1 MSQFSGHPLRDQK
14 CWRSHTWC
22 CQKWRRKFVT
32 ICSSLASFCWK
43 NINHDCPNRSLNCRK
58 DVCTVWR
65 LYCSYG
71 RFYLYFLHCWV
82 CLVGWNCEFCH
93 YFGKFS
99 QKCDGCTVWSVQWGY
114 LSVLGGYLVHPDP
127 ECADWRKSFSEAVFF
142 WEHPPPRRFL
152 PDLGGSSGTL
162 EAQIKPTMLIWSFQ
176 SFLKTP

>member
-1 MSQFSGHPLRDQK
+1 MSQFSGHPLRVQK

-82 CLVGWNCEFCH
+82 CLVSWNCEFCH

-99 QKCDGCTVWSVQWGY
+99 QKCDGCTVCSMGVSVGSGRFSGSPWSWMCRLKEEFFRGGVFFE
-114 LSVLGGYLVHPDP
+114 STPHLGGFSRILEAPP
-127 ECADWRKSFSEAVFF
+127 E
-142 WEHPPPRRFL
+142 PRRL
-152 PDLGGSSGTL
+152 RLSL
-162 EAQIKPTMLIWSFQ
+162 QC
-176 SFLKTP
+176 SFLKT